1 MKDSDEEGPINKT
14 NIERITNAFFGFTMT
29 LLIRNLTV
37 PDITTMTDAVIA
49 TTAVRYLGDLVTY
62 LFVFLV
68 LAVSWV
74 MIFRVYRNIVAVDLG
89 FVVRVFCALLFVV
102 FLPVTSQLDTALD
115 SPIGGVFAQ
124 FNLLLLGVMTWSLF
138 RYAVHTLALR
148 NPRLSDSRTIGRV
161 NREYL
166 VIPVLSV
173 LAFIL
178 SVQDV
183 TFAGAVYLAAPFLLW
198 WMIDRDGLD
207 T

>member
-1 MKDSDEEGPINKT
+1 
-14 NIERITNAFFGFTMT
+14 
-29 LLIRNLTV
+29 
-37 PDITTMTDAVIA
+37 
-49 TTAVRYLGDLVTY
+49 
-62 LFVFLV
+62 
-68 LAVSWV
+68 
-74 MIFRVYRNIVAVDLG
+74 
-89 FVVRVFCALLFVV
+89 
-102 FLPVTSQLDTALD
+102 
-115 SPIGGVFAQ
+115 
-124 FNLLLLGVMTWSLF
+124 MTWSLF

>member
-1 MKDSDEEGPINKT
+1 MKDSDEEGPVNKT

-37 PDITTMTDAVIA
+37 PDLATLTDEAIMMTAA
-49 TTAVRYLGDLVTY
+49 RYIIDLSTY

-89 FVVRVFCALLFVV
+89 FVVRVFFALLFVV

-124 FNLLLLGVMTWSLF
+124 VNLLLLGVMTWSLF
-138 RYAVHTLALR
+138 RYAVHSPALR
-148 NPRLSDSRTIGRV
+148 NPRLSDARTIGRV

-166 VIPVLSV
+166 VVPILSLLAFVLS
-173 LAFIL
+173 L
-178 SVQDV
+178 QDV
-183 TFAGAVYLAAPFLLW
+183 PLAGAVYLAAPFLLW

-207 T
+207 S